1 MALWKSQME
10 DHTFD
15 WLRVVPIFGLGQTIN
30 GLDVCVDLKGFSP
43 WTQTVMVYFV
53 PGHAVIDATHR
64 KRVKYEAKIAR
75 LDQVVITLASGDR
88 GQRFD
93 PHSLVDPGAPA
104 SGLLLTG
111 SSLLAA
117 SSEAREEDERHQE
130 SRQDRSDQIMLQQ
143 VGAFRGTAN
152 KLCFVFSYH
161 GKEKINFPPKIKNPK
176 NYFDGMMD

>member
-64 KRVKYEAKIAR
+64 KRVKYEAKA
-75 LDQVVITLASGDR
+75 
-88 GQRFD
+88 
-93 PHSLVDPGAPA
+93 
-104 SGLLLTG
+104 
-111 SSLLAA
+111 
-117 SSEAREEDERHQE
+117 EDEH
-130 SRQDRSDQIMLQQ
+130 RQFCS
-143 VGAFRGTAN
+143 V
-152 KLCFVFSYH
+152 LCYRLSVPMFSEGWDH
-161 GKEKINFPPKIKNPK
+161 GVKGGFSGFPPGGREGSTTCRP
-176 NYFDGMMD
+176 FAF